1 MNGKTAQL
9 ILAFLGKR
17 CPLCN
22 DKFRYK
28 VNFERHL
35 INDHDQDEAEKYLK
49 ITTKRI

>member
-22 DKFRYK
+22 ERYKYK

-35 INDHDQDEAEKYLK
+35 IKEHEQEEAEKYLK
-49 ITTKRI
+49 ITANRI